1 MFNKMVNQ
9 ENSELLSDI
18 MEQTDNNILIK
29 KEEYES

>member
-1 MFNKMVNQ
+1 MVNQ